1 MFSLNFRVRFT
12 PKLCF
17 DWKVVSIFATTLQ
30 LHVCNFVIHQ
40 ILILLILAAKNSR
53 LNCCDINALVLE
65 ASLIRLHSFLV
76 NVPLCKQTR
85 FYQVVVKI
93 GSHKLLK
100 DFNRVSYKDGHASTF
115 YELFRPP
122 SFGCQLF
129 ASVSTF

>member
-12 PKLCF
+12 PKFCF

-40 ILILLILAAKNSR
+40 ILILLILAAKNPR

-76 NVPLCKQTR
+76 HIPLCKQTR

-93 GSHKLLK
+93 GSHKPLK
-100 DFNRVSYKDGHASTF
+100 DFNRVS
-115 YELFRPP
+115 
-122 SFGCQLF
+122 
-129 ASVSTF
+129 

>member
-1 MFSLNFRVRFT
+1 MFFFVGTRLGSLALVHFIVNFRVRFT
-12 PKLCF
+12 PKPCF

-65 ASLIRLHSFLV
+65 SPLILLYSFLV
-76 NVPLCKQTR
+76 YVPLCKQTR

-100 DFNRVSYKDGHASTF
+100 DFNTVS
-115 YELFRPP
+115 
-122 SFGCQLF
+122 
-129 ASVSTF
+129 